1 MINRL
6 LTIAAI
12 SILLFLTGCAS
23 PTKMAFYDDKDK
35 ALE

>member
-23 PTKMAFYDDKDK
+23 PTKNGF
-35 ALE
+35 LWWQR